1 MPRGELE
8 PRWDAPAQDLRA
20 RARAPRRA
28 AGVPAVGLHRVD
40 ICNRTGAFGVLA
52 DETRR
57 RAFDAHLLKLLEA
70 SHYLAFG
77 VTIDKAAHASA
88 KHRRVSDSYHY
99 CMLATLE
106 RFCGRLAYRN
116 NVGDVMVEQRGKK
129 EDQALKAE
137 FRRLVER
144 REGFLRD
151 SASRLTSNEI
161 KLKPKSADV
170 PGLQLADLVAAT
182 TRAGVEHH
190 EHRVEARMRLAHR
203 LDHGVGDIGVRVRP
217 GVDDFVVAFAV
228 GD

>member
-1 MPRGELE
+1 MPMDHRHEAFVADFNELRLKHF
-8 PRWDAPAQDLRA
+8 PDATQP
-20 RARAPRRA
+20 
-28 AGVPAVGLHRVD
+28 VGLHRVD

-170 PGLQLADLVAAT
+170 PGLQLADLVAREIQRDTLHRHGRGDEPRGFGAEVIQVLQ
-182 TRAGVEHH
+182 RKYNKH
-190 EHRVEARMRLAHR
+190 EVTGKIDGYGRVL
-203 LDHGVGDIGVRVRP
+203 LT
-217 GVDDFVVAFAV
+217 
-228 GD
+228 